1 MFRRDKGGKV
11 ALWLFKEE
19 PANYSYADLER
30 DGSAVWGG
38 VTNALAR
45 QNLRKV
51 AVGDRVFFYS
61 TGKEKA
67 VVGEMRVAIG
77 PKADPSSDDPKGVA
91 VEVEPVRALPRPVP
105 LSAIKADDDLAGWDL
120 VRLPRLSVVP
130 VTPEQWR
137 RVEEL
142 SRASS

>member
-1 MFRRDKGGKV
+1 M

-91 VEVEPVRALPRPVP
+91 VEVEPVKALPRPVP
-105 LSAIKADDDLAGWDL
+105 LSAIKADADLAGWDL